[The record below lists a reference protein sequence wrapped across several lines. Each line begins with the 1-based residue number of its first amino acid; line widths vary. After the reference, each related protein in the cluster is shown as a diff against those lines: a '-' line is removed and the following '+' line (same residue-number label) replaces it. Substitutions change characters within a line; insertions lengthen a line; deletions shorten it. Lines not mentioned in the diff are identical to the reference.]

1 MDDATNGTTLQA
13 LVDMAH
19 RAATQDALA
28 ESERD
33 ICLLMDALTPE
44 QLRLSPPP
52 AGAHPEGTTIRTQCV
67 YEDALLELVVFI
79 FPAGA
84 SIPLHDHPN
93 MSVFSKVLYGQL
105 SMTSYDWLVPPTP
118 DELHSAPARLP
129 LLAARKAVPTPA
141 ARRLQASIEAVLA
154 PTADAG
160 LLALPIP
167 PPSHL

>member
-84 SIPLHDHPN
+84 SIPLHDHPG
-93 MSVFSKVLYGQL
+93 MDVFSKVLYG
-105 SMTSYDWLVPPTP
+105 SMGMVSYDWVEPISAE
-118 DELHSAPARLP
+118 ELTGA
-129 LLAARKAVPTPA
+129 LLLSPIT
-141 ARRLQASIEAVLA
+141 RRE
-154 PTADAG
+154 
-160 LLALPIP
+160 
-167 PPSHL
+167 PS